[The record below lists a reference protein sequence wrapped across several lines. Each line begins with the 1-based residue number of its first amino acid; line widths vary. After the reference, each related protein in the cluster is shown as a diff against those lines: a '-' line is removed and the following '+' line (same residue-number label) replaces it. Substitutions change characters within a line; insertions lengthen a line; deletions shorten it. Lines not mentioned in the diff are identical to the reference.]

1 MTALWLMLGLMLA
14 FALFMAVIWSVY
26 ALNRVCVR
34 RTGSEPFSLPNAALM
49 LIVNLLLLSALSAT
63 TDGETGWARIG
74 AGQDFGALV
83 KLTVAVGLALW
94 LFTIVARRNGV
105 LIALYAVP
113 LMAVGAI
120 AILPSL
126 VFRYLALAGDDPDR
140 P

>member
-1 MTALWLMLGLMLA
+1 MSANKKVGLAPLVGSPTSSKLA
-14 FALFMAVIWSVY
+14 PVVAV
-26 ALNRVCVR
+26 
-34 RTGSEPFSLPNAALM
+34 AALM
-49 LIVNLLLLSALSAT
+49 LIVNLLLLSVLSAAA
-63 TDGETGWARIG
+63 DGQAGWARIG
-74 AGQDFGALV
+74 AGEDFGALV

>member
-1 MTALWLMLGLMLA
+1 MLAPILGLTLG

-26 ALNRVCVR
+26 ALNRFAER
-34 RTGSEPFSLPNAALM
+34 RNGSEPFSLPNAALM

-63 TDGETGWARIG
+63 ADASGGLARI
-74 AGQDFGALV
+74 AAVDVATLV
-83 KLTVAVGLALW
+83 KSTVAGALALW
-94 LFTIVARRNGV
+94 LFVVIARRHGV
-105 LIALYAVP
+105 WIALYAVP

-126 VFRYLALAGDDPDR
+126 LFRRLALASEDGER